1 MYIEKQINGYCD
13 IAELIL
19 WLDANI
25 KTMNY
30 ARRKTN
36 PDSEDIN
43 YDILLQKLRESRY
56 LNIHSFEEA
65 FNDLQDFFSSRDRE
79 ICPKPKTINPDE
91 ELQLSVD
98 DAIKG
103 INRYIKN
110 GGYKNVECKLP
121 PIIATER
128 TVIDNYVPVIG
139 LDELDKDDEKDDKDI

>member
-30 ARRKTN
+30 ARHKTN

-65 FNDLQDFFSSRDRE
+65 FNDLQDFFSSRE
-79 ICPKPKTINPDE
+79 ICLELKPMNPDE

-98 DAIKG
+98 DAIEG
-103 INRYIKN
+103 INRYIEN

-139 LDELDKDDEKDDKDI
+139 LDELDKEDEKMKKNR

>member
-65 FNDLQDFFSSRDRE
+65 FNDLQDFFSSRDM
-79 ICPKPKTINPDE
+79 
-91 ELQLSVD
+91 S
-98 DAIKG
+98 
-103 INRYIKN
+103 
-110 GGYKNVECKLP
+110 
-121 PIIATER
+121 R
-128 TVIDNYVPVIG
+128 TKAN
-139 LDELDKDDEKDDKDI
+139 ESR

>member
-1 MYIEKQINGYCD
+1 MHIEKQINGYCD

-30 ARRKTN
+30 ARHKTN

-43 YDILLQKLRESRY
+43 YDILLQKLKESKYVSIDR
-56 LNIHSFEEA
+56 FEEA
-65 FNDLQDFFSSRDRE
+65 FNDLQDFFSSRE
-79 ICPKPKTINPDE
+79 IYSSPKPINPDE

-103 INRYIKN
+103 IDSYIEN
-110 GGYKNVECKLP
+110 GGYKDV
-121 PIIATER
+121 
-128 TVIDNYVPVIG
+128 
-139 LDELDKDDEKDDKDI
+139 